1 MNRLIILFFKKRKM
15 NNVLDFRK
23 QNYHK
28 GFVEKGHGKPK
39 YASSHVEI
47 DQDLANLLIL
57 N

>member
-1 MNRLIILFFKKRKM
+1 M

-57 N
+57 NWS